1 MADIKKVLI
10 DEIRRLARKEIK
22 LSVSSLS
29 SKIIEM
35 KKLLSAHT
43 KLLKEL
49 KVSSLDVSARASNKV
64 QALQD
69 TLEEKG
75 IRMNG
80 KGIRKLR
87 EKLGFSQKDF
97 ATLIGASHLSVCH
110 WEMEKSQPR
119 AAFKKSIAQLRGIG
133 KKELAKLC
141 AEKGVSFG
149 LKKRGKRPSIK
160 KVEN

>member
-49 KVSSLDVSARASNKV
+49 KVSSLDVSARASNKE

-87 EKLGFSQKDF
+87 EK
-97 ATLIGASHLSVCH
+97 
-110 WEMEKSQPR
+110 
-119 AAFKKSIAQLRGIG
+119 
-133 KKELAKLC
+133 
-141 AEKGVSFG
+141 
-149 LKKRGKRPSIK
+149 
-160 KVEN
+160 